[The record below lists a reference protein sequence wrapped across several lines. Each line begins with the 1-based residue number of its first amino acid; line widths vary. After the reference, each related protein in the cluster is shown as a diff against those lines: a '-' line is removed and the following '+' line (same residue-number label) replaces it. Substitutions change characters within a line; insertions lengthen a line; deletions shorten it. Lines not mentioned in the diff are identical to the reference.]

1 MEARRKSYAN
11 RSLLCKFQATKQTRS
26 TETTNQDKTADFAT
40 MENSVPARSKVL
52 AARSK
57 VLAARSKMLAARSK
71 VLAARSKVLDIGL
84 KNSLRGPKSPPGSNE
99 TSLALT
105 VIYTLSPS
113 NLLTHPIF
121 VNPHSA
127 LIKPHFQSYGQARSW
142 PVASSSRNHIVA
154 FIRLELTCR
163 TSSLVPAG
171 FMLVRFKF

>member
-1 MEARRKSYAN
+1 MKASRRPYIN
-11 RSLLCKFQATKQTRS
+11 RSLLCTFQATAQTRS
-26 TETTNQDKTADFAT
+26 TETTNQDETASIETTNQDKTANFAT
-40 MENSVPARSKVL
+40 MANSVTARSKVP
-52 AARSK
+52 
-57 VLAARSKMLAARSK
+57 
-71 VLAARSKVLDIGL
+71 DNGL
-84 KNSLRGPKSPPGSNE
+84 KESLRGPKSPPGSKE
-99 TSLALT
+99 MSLALT
-105 VIYTLSPS
+105 VTYIKSTLSPS
-113 NLLTHPIF
+113 NFLTHPIF